1 VTAASLEPNLQS
13 SLWIFL
19 PDLNADSSK
28 VRHNPILFA
37 ITSLKKTKHPT
48 IKARTPSMSE
58 LIPQSAAAI
67 VADLASAQV
76 WPMLILTPVF
86 VVLVNRLNRLWRGH
100 WLKVH

>member
-1 VTAASLEPNLQS
+1 
-13 SLWIFL
+13 
-19 PDLNADSSK
+19 
-28 VRHNPILFA
+28 
-37 ITSLKKTKHPT
+37 
-48 IKARTPSMSE
+48 MSE

-76 WPMLILTPVF
+76 WPMLILAPVF